1 MYCMRCNKNI
11 INCTCPDI
19 EERLKS
25 LGNNPI
31 LSIAI
36 ESNLIER
43 KMKVTQNKQEVDLI
57 SDFNMEYGNE
67 DNWTSEVKA
76 DFDIRWKAIQRQDT
90 LCACKEV
97 KDLK

>member
-19 EERLKS
+19 EERLNS
-25 LGNNPI
+25 LGTNPV

-43 KMKVTQNKQEVDLI
+43 KMKAT
-57 SDFNMEYGNE
+57 
-67 DNWTSEVKA
+67 
-76 DFDIRWKAIQRQDT
+76 QDT

-97 KDLK
+97 KEQDENTPEKR